1 MDRTMLFCGFV
12 EGVWPWDR
20 RWTKGTRPS
29 LRQIHTRMSAAYFHR
44 GISRLRA
51 EELLQQAKDDGS
63 FLVRDSETL
72 SGAYVLCLLHQ
83 NRVHQYR
90 ILPGRDGK
98 LSVQTEGA
106 KQESS
111 YNDLNALIGDYMTKK
126 MKNGLIF
133 AMRFPISPERE
144 EEQDSDEEDQE
155 ESRLIPMS
163 PSSTSVCGSESLDN
177 FQERVYTELLQNYS
191 KLDLSS
197 CDDNLKN
204 SMKKYIENGFKK
216 DISTSDTSTL
226 PEFQN
231 MMELAALNLNREL
244 DMYRKKLMLFN
255 NLFDL
260 ASIKRR
266 GSLALRQNSVEA
278 TTSDIPSMI
287 DKMNQCRD
295 DILTIENKV
304 QEALQYT
311 QPVQYDYPY
320 IDVNEAQVPI
330 TTTPFLSSL
339 NTKIVP
345 TTSFDVKMLKHGK
358 IPFKMSL
365 RADIQKGQL
374 LLIKPAKDNLDHTA
388 LQQDQICQL
397 VKNTNDNTRLDMILD
412 NKKKQ
417 IFCFENVHKRENF
430 CQQIMH
436 MKNKHSKGNNVDQ
449 ISLFVGTWNMGDKA
463 PTQNISSWLQCHGR
477 GKIMDHKIFG
487 HIPYDIYVIGTQESA
502 MTEKEWVNFIKK
514 QITQCGFAEIEVVE
528 VCTLWGIRLV
538 IIVQKKHWHSINR
551 IQRSSVRTGIA
562 NTLGNKGA
570 VGISFY
576 FRGTSFCFINSHLTS
591 GDERNERRNANYRD
605 IIKGLSLGQ
614 KHLDLF
620 DVTNQFHHVFWFGDL
635 NYRVEDNIEVILEKC
650 ESQDIQYLLG
660 KDQLLKTQHNKKAFC
675 GFEEARIEF
684 MPTYRLPRHKP
695 EYNYDWLKKKNS
707 GDRINAPSFCDRI
720 LWRSYPETYI
730 ENKTYGCAEKVL
742 GSDHRPVFA
751 SFNVGVSSDFV
762 MNRDSL
768 IEDSPVEILFDEIEA
783 QVKTCCK
790 QSFVIEFRS
799 TCLQEFVTS
808 QANATFLE
816 NKTGLYTCPVWRSPQ
831 LPKLKP
837 LFGDQDYLE
846 EQHIMV
852 AVRSKDGDKESYG
865 ECVVALK
872 KKFEQIPQQ
881 FECMLLHQGEV
892 TGRLKGKMHVLVG
905 GTSRKKISI
914 KSYELVAFDTDTEEY
929 CDPDLIHSDVTPA
942 TPDVIRITQKSQMS
956 PTTTK
961 QTSPLAQ
968 FKQKGTSRPVTDM
981 PRSSRSEEYEEI
993 SVGQKTRPVTEV
1005 PPGRTFSKRTPQY
1018 EEIDLLQFPEATQT
1032 TGARRKQLP
1041 PPSSDSP
1048 ISFSAPPEVP
1058 PPPLPKKQASYVNV
1072 IQSASQAMFQQQNQV
1087 QPRNDVADW
1096 LNGLSLQQYIEN
1108 FVEHGFDSMK
1118 HLRLSRQDLVKIGIK
1133 DVTHR
1138 DKILSSL
1145 FEFDSNC

>member
-1 MDRTMLFCGFV
+1 MMDSDMDLLGEVFDFMVDNDYQEATKELAIILSVGNT
-12 EGVWPWDR
+12 

-226 PEFQN
+226 PEFKN

-320 IDVNEAQVPI
+320 TDVNEAQVPI

-730 ENKTYGCAEKVL
+730 ENKTYGPMKELYYEMKALMFFEQAVAEKVF
-742 GSDHRPVFA
+742 RP
-751 SFNVGVSSDFV
+751 
-762 MNRDSL
+762 
-768 IEDSPVEILFDEIEA
+768 
-783 QVKTCCK
+783 
-790 QSFVIEFRS
+790 
-799 TCLQEFVTS
+799 
-808 QANATFLE
+808 
-816 NKTGLYTCPVWRSPQ
+816 
-831 LPKLKP
+831 LKP

-852 AVRSKDGDKESYG
+852 AVRSKDGDKE
-865 ECVVALK
+865 
-872 KKFEQIPQQ
+872 
-881 FECMLLHQGEV
+881 
-892 TGRLKGKMHVLVG
+892 
-905 GTSRKKISI
+905 
-914 KSYELVAFDTDTEEY
+914 SYELVAFDTDTEEY

-993 SVGQKTRPVTEV
+993 SVGQKSRPVTEV

-1072 IQSASQAMFQQQNQV
+1072 IQSASQ
-1087 QPRNDVADW
+1087 D
-1096 LNGLSLQQYIEN
+1096 
-1108 FVEHGFDSMK
+1108 
-1118 HLRLSRQDLVKIGIK
+1118 
-1133 DVTHR
+1133 T
-1138 DKILSSL
+1138 
-1145 FEFDSNC
+1145 